1 MSYIMNVMRC
11 KYDLYIS
18 YSRADYDGA
27 RMIVDVLQ
35 KQGYSCFVDFD
46 ELDAGEIEKQ
56 LFDAINN
63 SRCLLLVYSQH
74 VESSQYIRREVEFA
88 LENGI
93 KILPILL
100 SEFKE
105 VSWYKERF
113 ANVNCIRICDGVLP
127 SEVIEQLLHCVKS
140 ILGESEQRESSSRYS
155 SESMLNFALSAN
167 NHEEDID
174 YSPKSSTDINVTY
187 VKRSKRGCI
196 ILIAILFAII
206 GLGFFF
212 SNWFVCY
219 SPSHPYPSWSDSI
232 YIEGKRTF
240 GTYRRDTINIDTI
253 PFEHSMINPK
263 DNPHQFI
270 IEETKY
276 SYVILDS
283 IYQLERQ
290 GFYVI
295 EAKWKKDSIQWV
307 IQQLNSHGPGCGNIL
322 RPQRDSSHIETPE
335 EIFVDDNASTEDYS
349 GIEDNNYTTIFAL
362 SIVIFVSCS
371 LVFYFYRKSKR
382 KNVKITCNKSAII
395 NIDGNP
401 IAELEAHKVHPIHL
415 PKGRYIVDFQL
426 ISDKSKHETMPLD
439 VSKVSEDLIVEGKFQ
454 SLLNEQ
460 NTIKVFIAG
469 STRLVAERDALRSV
483 IGQMYNKYK
492 EDNLLIEAYS
502 FDDFPREFTEGGHQ
516 KLYDEFIRQEANWVV
531 FITDGEIGD
540 KTIRELENAIKAYKS
555 GKRPKI
561 LMYSKPE
568 KTQSS
573 QQMNSFRKLLLEEN
587 QYWIDYNSLIDIKTS
602 FRDHLQWD
610 LYNLMKSQYK
620 KIS

>member
-1 MSYIMNVMRC
+1 MKLKTMSK

-100 SEFKE
+100 SDFEE
-105 VSWYKERF
+105 VSWYRDKF
-113 ANVNCIRICDGVLP
+113 ANVNCIKLCYVEP
-127 SEVIEQLLHCVKS
+127 SETRKQLLYGVS
-140 ILGESEQRESSSRYS
+140 RIIGESAKRKHYSEDDYESMPNCAPSSSNNTEDVDYCPNHAPNRKVYS
-155 SESMLNFALSAN
+155 
-167 NHEEDID
+167 
-174 YSPKSSTDINVTY
+174 
-187 VKRSKRGCI
+187 KRSKLGCL
-196 ILIAILFAII
+196 ILFAILFAII
-206 GLGFFF
+206 GFGIFF
-212 SNWFVCY
+212 STWFVGSSSS
-219 SPSHPYPSWSDSI
+219 SPSQDEIVYDDNDDEYFDIESDFAYADSMTCDLTEDYPPYEESTEHEFTPPMVVDSTDLQENKPENQSDSI
-232 YIEGKRTF
+232 PEFSNNRQSPISELFTF
-240 GTYRRDTINIDTI
+240 PIIRIIPIILIIFVLFGYFVYKYRR
-253 PFEHSMINPK
+253 F
-263 DNPHQFI
+263 
-270 IEETKY
+270 
-276 SYVILDS
+276 
-283 IYQLERQ
+283 
-290 GFYVI
+290 
-295 EAKWKKDSIQWV
+295 
-307 IQQLNSHGPGCGNIL
+307 
-322 RPQRDSSHIETPE
+322 
-335 EIFVDDNASTEDYS
+335 
-349 GIEDNNYTTIFAL
+349 
-362 SIVIFVSCS
+362 
-371 LVFYFYRKSKR
+371 KR

-395 NIDGNP
+395 HVDGIPVAEID
-401 IAELEAHKVHPIHL
+401 AHKVHTIHL
-415 PKGRYIVDFQL
+415 SKGRFIVDFQL
-426 ISDKSKHETMPLD
+426 ISDKSKHKMIP
-439 VSKVSEDLIVEGKFQ
+439 VNISKVSEDIIVEGKFQ
-454 SLLNEQ
+454 SLLNEKS
-460 NTIKVFIAG
+460 TIKVFIAG

-516 KLYDEFIRQEANWVV
+516 KLYDEFIRKEANWVV
-531 FITDGEIGD
+531 FITDGEIGE
-540 KTIRELENAIKAYKS
+540 KTIWELENAIIAYKS

>member
-113 ANVNCIRICDGVLP
+113 AAINCIKLSYVEP
-127 SEVIEQLLHCVKS
+127 SETRKQLLYGVS
-140 ILGESEQRESSSRYS
+140 RIIGESAKRKHYSEDDYESMPNCAPSSSNNTEDVDYCPNHAPNRKVYS
-155 SESMLNFALSAN
+155 
-167 NHEEDID
+167 
-174 YSPKSSTDINVTY
+174 
-187 VKRSKRGCI
+187 KRSKLGCL
-196 ILIAILFAII
+196 ILFAILFAII
-206 GLGFFF
+206 GFGIFF
-212 SNWFVCY
+212 SIWFVCPH
-219 SPSHPYPSWSDSI
+219 SPSSSHEEIECCDSCLV
-232 YIEGKRTF
+232 YDDYDELEF
-240 GTYRRDTINIDTI
+240 FDTIACDSV
-253 PFEHSMINPK
+253 EHLTNREQADAPPTVLDSVNTQDNGDNQSMAHRGIVCSRNRQSFK
-263 DNPHQFI
+263 TELIFVF
-270 IEETKY
+270 
-276 SYVILDS
+276 VILTFFVLCGFV
-283 IYQLERQ
+283 IY
-290 GFYVI
+290 
-295 EAKWKKDSIQWV
+295 K
-307 IQQLNSHGPGCGNIL
+307 
-322 RPQRDSSHIETPE
+322 
-335 EIFVDDNASTEDYS
+335 
-349 GIEDNNYTTIFAL
+349 
-362 SIVIFVSCS
+362 
-371 LVFYFYRKSKR
+371 YRHAKR

-395 NIDGNP
+395 HVDGNP
-401 IAELEAHKVHPIHL
+401 VAELEAHKVHTIHL
-415 PKGRYIVDFQL
+415 DKGKFIVDFQL
-426 ISDKSKHETMPLD
+426 ISDKSKHETMP
-439 VSKVSEDLIVEGKFQ
+439 VNINKVTEDIIVEGKFH
-454 SLLNEQ
+454 SLLNEKS
-460 NTIKVFIAG
+460 TIQVFIAG

-516 KLYDEFIRQEANWVV
+516 KLYDEFIRKEANWVV
-531 FITDGEIGD
+531 FITDGEIGE
-540 KTIRELENAIKAYKS
+540 KTIWELENAIIAYKS
-555 GKRPKI
+555 DKRPKI

-587 QYWIDYNSLIDIKTS
+587 QYWIDYNSLNDIKTS

>member
-1 MSYIMNVMRC
+1 MKLKTMSK

-88 LENGI
+88 LESGI

-113 ANVNCIRICDGVLP
+113 AAINCIKLCYVEP
-127 SEVIEQLLHCVKS
+127 SETRKQLLYGVS
-140 ILGESEQRESSSRYS
+140 RIIGESAKRKHYSEDDYESMPNCAPSSSNNTEDVDYCPNHAPNRKVYS
-155 SESMLNFALSAN
+155 
-167 NHEEDID
+167 
-174 YSPKSSTDINVTY
+174 
-187 VKRSKRGCI
+187 KRSKLGCL
-196 ILIAILFAII
+196 ILFAILFAII
-206 GLGFFF
+206 GFGIFF
-212 SNWFVCY
+212 STWFVGSH
-219 SPSHPYPSWSDSI
+219 SPSSSHEEIECCDSCLV
-232 YIEGKRTF
+232 YDDYDELEF
-240 GTYRRDTINIDTI
+240 CDTIACDSV
-253 PFEHSMINPK
+253 EHLTNREQADAPPTVLDSVNTQDNGDNQSMAHRGIVCSRNRQSFK
-263 DNPHQFI
+263 TELFFVF
-270 IEETKY
+270 
-276 SYVILDS
+276 VILTFFVLCGFV
-283 IYQLERQ
+283 IY
-290 GFYVI
+290 
-295 EAKWKKDSIQWV
+295 K
-307 IQQLNSHGPGCGNIL
+307 
-322 RPQRDSSHIETPE
+322 
-335 EIFVDDNASTEDYS
+335 
-349 GIEDNNYTTIFAL
+349 
-362 SIVIFVSCS
+362 
-371 LVFYFYRKSKR
+371 YRHAKR

-395 NIDGNP
+395 HVDGNP
-401 IAELEAHKVHPIHL
+401 VAELEAHKVHTIHL
-415 PKGRYIVDFQL
+415 DKGKFIVDFQL
-426 ISDKSKHETMPLD
+426 ISDKSKHETMP
-439 VSKVSEDLIVEGKFQ
+439 VNINKVTEDIIVEGKFH
-454 SLLNEQ
+454 SLLNEKS
-460 NTIKVFIAG
+460 TIKVFIAG

-540 KTIRELENAIKAYKS
+540 KTIWELENAIKAYKS

-587 QYWIDYNSLIDIKTS
+587 QYWIDYNSLNDIKTS